1 MLVIN
6 LLGEAGVGKSVTAA
20 GLFYELS
27 INDFKAEIVSEVAK
41 EYAWESQKDKD
52 GILLPHPIFSQQV
65 FILGKQ
71 NRALVRLINKRE
83 IAIMECPLI
92 MGAIY
97 QEEQGNKLKSFTSLA
112 LEQFNFYNNVN
123 ILLERNHTFDLQGRV
138 HNEEEAAKV
147 REKMLSFLHINN
159 IPYVK
164 FKTHRGIHKEIA
176 KYIRDSYFPERKLL
190 EE

>member
-27 INDFKAEIVSEVAK
+27 INNFKAEIVSEVAK

-71 NRALVRLINKRE
+71 NRWLVRLVNKRE

-97 QEEQGNKLKSFTSLA
+97 QEDQGENLKYFTPLV
-112 LEQFNFYNNVN
+112 LEQFNQYNNVN
-123 ILLERNHTFDLQGRV
+123 ILLERNHEFDLQGRI
-138 HNEEEAAKV
+138 HDEKGAAKV
-147 REKMLSFLHINN
+147 REKMLSFLHKHE

-164 FKTHRGIHKEIA
+164 FKTHHNIHKEIA
-176 KYIRDSYFPERKLL
+176 AYIRDEYFPDRKLN
-190 EE
+190 E